1 MGGDELSGAPGT
13 KQVSLEVQ
21 NCLFGPLLWLS
32 HQVDCGR
39 FARVYVHFLCIAFQA
54 YSIDETPVTN
64 ARFRQ
69 FVKETK
75 YRTPCAAVLKL
86 IGMTLQSLSH
96 ESEPWLFECWGV
108 IPCHAAC
115 EDRCWKVWLEFCPEQ
130 LTEQGGNTSAMLCLL
145 KVIRSERCLHK
156 CSAS

>member
-96 ESEPWLFECWGV
+96 ESESMAFWMLGRYSLPCSMRGQMLKSMAGV
-108 IPCHAAC
+108 LSWTAHWA
-115 EDRCWKVWLEFCPEQ
+115 RWKHICNAMPVE
-130 LTEQGGNTSAMLCLL
+130 GNKIRKVSAQVQC
-145 KVIRSERCLHK
+145 
-156 CSAS
+156 